1 MARHPFNV
9 FLAVAFA
16 LSVSVVMAGPGN
28 TAQQD
33 AIAFVGGTVIDG
45 TMADP
50 ISDAIIIVAGDRIEQ
65 VGRAAALDL
74 PEGVQTINVTGKW
87 LIPGLVD
94 AHVHFFQ
101 SASLY
106 TRPDVIDL
114 RRVRPYAEETTW
126 IRNRIPLTLARYIA
140 SGVTSVVDLAGP
152 TWTFEVRDYA
162 LRSQPSPRVLVTGPG
177 LAPTTPKALM
187 TDDSP
192 GVTVRTP
199 REAREQ
205 VGRLLERKSDLL
217 KIWFPYSSDMDLDQ
231 EMEWVRAAVEA
242 AHAHELR
249 VAAHATQREL
259 AREMVRAGV
268 DILVHSVDDVPVD
281 DAFVNLLSARDT
293 LYITTLVV
301 GEGYQEVLGQHVSL
315 TGIERRVGDPEVIA
329 SFADLPRLFP
339 WIRRT
344 PVTRPDS
351 VALKNLKRLQDAGVT
366 VVAGSDAGNI
376 GTLHGPAL
384 HRELELM
391 HAAGLAPKEILVAAT
406 SGGARVM
413 GREGELGTIEPG
425 KLADF
430 VILDADPLIDIR
442 NTRRIHR
449 VVKGGKIYDPDEILK
464 NLSSR

>member
-1 MARHPFNV
+1 MTRHPFNV
-9 FLAVAFA
+9 FLTVAFA

-28 TAQQD
+28 TTQQD

-74 PEGVQTINVTGKW
+74 PEGIQTINVTGKW
-87 LIPGLVD
+87 VIPGLID

-114 RRVRPYAEETTW
+114 RRVRPYSEEIAW

-152 TWTFEVRDYA
+152 AWTFEVRDYA
-162 LRSQPSPRVLVTGPG
+162 LRSQLSPRVLVTGPG

-187 TDDSP
+187 TDDPP
-192 GVTVRTP
+192 GITVRTP
-199 REAREQ
+199 RQAREQ

-231 EMEWVRAAVEA
+231 EMQWVRAAVEE

-268 DILVHSVDDVPVD
+268 DILVHSVDDEPVD
-281 DAFVNLLSARDT
+281 EDFIYLLKAHDT
-293 LYITTLVV
+293 IYITTLMV
-301 GEGYQEVLGQHVSL
+301 GEGYQEVLGQGVSL
-315 TGIERRVGDPEVIA
+315 TGVEHRVGDPEVTA
-329 SFADLPRLFP
+329 SFTELRRLFP
-339 WIRRT
+339 RMRPT
-344 PVTRPDS
+344 PVTSPGA

-391 HAAGLAPKEILVAAT
+391 HTAGLAPKEILVAAT

-413 GREGELGTIEPG
+413 GRGGELGTIEPG

-430 VILDADPLIDIR
+430 VVLDADPLKDIR
-442 NTRRIHR
+442 NTRRIHC
-449 VVKGGKIYDPDEILK
+449 VVKGGEIHDPDEILK